1 MYRFVL
7 EYKSIFFKIL
17 KLFVKIYDYYSE
29 VNKMIDQETLKTFDI
44 LYYESYNEVLKYVI
58 CNCSNI
64 QDIKDIVQNV
74 YLEVIK
80 KIKKESKVK
89 ITKQYI
95 MGIAK
100 NKVIDYYRFNYKN
113 KIVSLFSNKEGI
125 ELLDQIPSD
134 YDLEDH
140 FIKETD
146 LKIVWEYL
154 KKKKVIISKIFYLYY
169 YEDYEIKEI
178 AKVLNISESNVKNNL
193 YRTLKELKTLLNIGG
208 DKSVY

>member
-1 MYRFVL
+1 
-7 EYKSIFFKIL
+7 
-17 KLFVKIYDYYSE
+17 
-29 VNKMIDQETLKTFDI
+29 MIDQETLKTFDI

-100 NKVIDYYRFNYKN
+100 NKVIDYYRFIYKN
-113 KIVSLFSNKEGI
+113 KLVSLFSNQEGT

>member
-1 MYRFVL
+1 
-7 EYKSIFFKIL
+7 
-17 KLFVKIYDYYSE
+17 
-29 VNKMIDQETLKTFDI
+29 
-44 LYYESYNEVLKYVI
+44 
-58 CNCSNI
+58 
-64 QDIKDIVQNV
+64 
-74 YLEVIK
+74 
-80 KIKKESKVK
+80 
-89 ITKQYI
+89 